1 MAQIFFMILRPLPT
15 HMELPPHF
23 QKKVITL
30 LWTVESVE
38 LHKEIAYAYYI
49 Y

>member
-1 MAQIFFMILRPLPT
+1 MAQIFFMSSWDLSQPT
-15 HMELPPHF
+15 RNYPHIF
-23 QKKVITL
+23 KKSNHPI
-30 LWTVESVE
+30 VESVE